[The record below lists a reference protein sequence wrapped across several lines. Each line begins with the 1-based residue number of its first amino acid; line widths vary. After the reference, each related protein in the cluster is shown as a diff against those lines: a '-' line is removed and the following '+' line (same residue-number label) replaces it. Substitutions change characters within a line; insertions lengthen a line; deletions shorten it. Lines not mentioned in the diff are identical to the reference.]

1 MLIRDN
7 EFLIMLFLDLLAIAN
22 EFKPHLNIFFFEINN
37 DNNNNNYA
45 QMCMPHSTKIN
56 GY

>member
-37 DNNNNNYA
+37 DNNNNYA